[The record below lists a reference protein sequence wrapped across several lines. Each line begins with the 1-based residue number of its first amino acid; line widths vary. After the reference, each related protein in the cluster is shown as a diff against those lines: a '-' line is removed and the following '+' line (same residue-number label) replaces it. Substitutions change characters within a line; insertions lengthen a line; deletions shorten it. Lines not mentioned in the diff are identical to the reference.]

1 MAIADSICVAPKAD
15 LSGDI
20 GLLDR
25 SDIALLFKIFNQF
38 GQQIDWEWST
48 GAIGQKKVKR
58 SGSSSSAVH
67 GGKVTA
73 EVKFSDGTR
82 NVVLS
87 DLVYGEDWVLLCEKK
102 EGAAKSKKIKQ
113 PAVSKKAKATGE
125 RFKK

>member
-1 MAIADSICVAPKAD
+1 M
-15 LSGDI
+15 
-20 GLLDR
+20 
-25 SDIALLFKIFNQF
+25 
-38 GQQIDWEWST
+38 
-48 GAIGQKKVKR
+48 
-58 SGSSSSAVH
+58 
-67 GGKVTA
+67 TA

-125 RFKK
+125 TLKSEGKRRGKKKGRKGPAFLVSRCTFL

>member
-1 MAIADSICVAPKAD
+1 MVIADSICVAPKPD

-58 SGSSSSAVH
+58 SGSSSSAVDS
-67 GGKVTA
+67 GKVTA
-73 EVKFSDGTR
+73 EVIF
-82 NVVLS
+82 LMA
-87 DLVYGEDWVLLCEKK
+87 LEMQC
-102 EGAAKSKKIKQ
+102 
-113 PAVSKKAKATGE
+113 
-125 RFKK
+125 